1 MTAPSGLAVG
11 MTTAAELGRLGTT
24 VTVWAHPDDE
34 TYLAAGVMAALRD
47 ADQRVVCVTATRGDA
62 GNGLHLGGS
71 ARQRAQL
78 GALRARELAD
88 ALAQLG
94 VTEHHWLGYADGG
107 LAAVDPGGRGGPLSG
122 CWTRSGPTTVLA
134 FGPDGFTGHPDHTA
148 VSRWVTAA
156 VAGCRR
162 RPRLLYASA
171 TPADLAASAAVDE
184 RFGVYA
190 LGRPRLVEAADLARP
205 ARAVGSRAAAQGR
218 GAGRPGQPDRGIM
231 DAIGRDAFAAW
242 VRAESFVAAGP
253 G

>member
-1 MTAPSGLAVG
+1 

-78 GALRARELAD
+78 GALRARELAA

-107 LAAVDPGGRGGPLSG
+107 LAAVDPGTAVGPLV
-122 CWTRSGPTTVLA
+122 RLLDEIGPATVLT

-171 TPADLAASAAVDE
+171 TPADLAASAAVDD

-190 LGRPRLVEAADLARP
+190 LGRPHLVEAADLALRLELSGP
-205 ARAVGSRAAAQGR
+205 ALRRKVAALAAQ
-218 GAGRPGQPDRGIM
+218 ASQTAPIM

-253 G
+253 DGA

>member
-1 MTAPSGLAVG
+1 
-11 MTTAAELGRLGTT
+11 MTTAAELGGLGTT

-34 TYLAAGVMAALRD
+34 TYLAAGVMAALRE

-71 ARQRAQL
+71 AWQRAEL
-78 GALRARELAD
+78 GALRARELAT
-88 ALAQLG
+88 ALAELG
-94 VTEHHWLGYADGG
+94 VTEHHWLDYADGG
-107 LAAVDPGGRGGPLSG
+107 LAAVDPEPAVDTLVRLLDEV
-122 CWTRSGPTTVLA
+122 GPTTVLT
-134 FGPDGFTGHPDHTA
+134 FGPDGFTGHPDHTT

-156 VAGCRR
+156 VAGCRH

-184 RFGVYA
+184 RFGVYE
-190 LGRPRLVEAADLARP
+190 LGRPRLVETADLAVRLELSGP
-205 ARAVGSRAAAQGR
+205 ALQRKVAALAAQ
-218 GAGRPGQPDRGIM
+218 ASQTAVIM